1 MLLNNQIIVLPYGM
15 IIHYLNWWMVLLLGF
30 FSQGLFGL
38 RLLIQ
43 LWHTEK
49 YKTTEAPLLYW
60 YTSLWA
66 ALLYLL
72 YGVIRQ
78 DAVII
83 LGQVITYFI
92 YIRNIQLQKRWY
104 NAPKLLRLFYLFT
117 PIVMLLVF
125 AFSRTNLSVVSLS
138 STMFW
143 IGFLGQLMMNM
154 RFVVQWIYAER
165 MSTAAF
171 PIIFWYVSII
181 GSILLIIYGCWHPLH
196 GFDPV
201 IILSQLLAMLV
212 YVRSVYHQQRMSPM
226 KVVEK

>member
-1 MLLNNQIIVLPYGM
+1 
-15 IIHYLNWWMVLLLGF
+15 MVLLLGF

-43 LWHTEK
+43 LWNTEK

-78 DAVII
+78 DVVII
-83 LGQVITYFI
+83 IGQIITYFI
-92 YIRNIQLQKRWY
+92 YIRNIQLQGRW
-104 NAPKLLRLFYLFT
+104 NSVPVLLRLVYVIM
-117 PIVMLLVF
+117 PVIMLVIF
-125 AFSRTNLSVVSLS
+125 AFSTTNISMISLS

-143 IGFLGQLMMNM
+143 IGFAGQLMMNV
-154 RFVVQWIYAER
+154 RFVIQWIYAEQIN
-165 MSTAAF
+165 TAAF
-171 PIIFWYVSII
+171 PIFFWYVSIL
-181 GSILLIIYGCWHPLH
+181 GSTLLIIYGCWHPLH

-212 YVRSVYHQQRMSPM
+212 YVRSVYHQQRLFSM
-226 KVVEK
+226 KGPEK

>member
-1 MLLNNQIIVLPYGM
+1 
-15 IIHYLNWWMVLLLGF
+15 MVLLLGF

-49 YKTTEAPLLYW
+49 HKTTQAPLLYW

-78 DAVII
+78 DVVII
-83 LGQVITYFI
+83 IGQVITYFI
-92 YIRNIQLQKRWY
+92 YIRNIQLQGRW
-104 NAPKLLRLFYLFT
+104 NSVPILLRLFYVIM
-117 PIVMLLVF
+117 PVIMLVVF
-125 AFSRTNLSVVSLS
+125 AFSMTNISMISLS
-138 STMFW
+138 SAIFW
-143 IGFLGQLMMNM
+143 IGFVGQLMMNM
-154 RFVVQWIYAER
+154 RFVIQWIYAER
-165 MSTAAF
+165 MNTAVF
-171 PIIFWYVSII
+171 SIFFWYVSIV
-181 GSILLIIYGCWHPLH
+181 GSMLLIIYGCWHPLH

-212 YVRSVYHQQRMSPM
+212 YVRSVYHQQRMFSM
-226 KVVEK
+226 KAAEK

>member
-1 MLLNNQIIVLPYGM
+1 
-15 IIHYLNWWMVLLLGF
+15 MVLLLGF
-30 FSQGLFGL
+30 FSQGLFGF

-49 YKTTEAPLLYW
+49 HKTTQAPLLYW

-83 LGQVITYFI
+83 IGQIITYFI
-92 YIRNIQLQKRWY
+92 YIRNIQLQGRW
-104 NAPKLLRLFYLFT
+104 NSVPVLLRLFYVIM
-117 PIVMLLVF
+117 PVIMLVVF
-125 AFSRTNLSVVSLS
+125 AFSMTNISTGSMS

-143 IGFLGQLMMNM
+143 IGFVGQLMMNM
-154 RFVVQWIYAER
+154 RFVIQWIYAER
-165 MSTAAF
+165 MNIAAF
-171 PIIFWYVSII
+171 PIFFWYVSIV
-181 GSILLIIYGCWHPLH
+181 GSMLLIMYGCWHPLH

-212 YVRSVYHQQRMSPM
+212 YVRSVYHQQRMFSM
-226 KVVEK
+226 KAAEK